1 MQQEMI
7 LRAMFNRPDKKFWSA
22 KDFMQGEYFVGYEAS
37 ARMSEL
43 LKLYPNALISAKDGR
58 YRILSINWE
67 AKEEIDLIM
76 ERIGNNEYRM

>member
-1 MQQEMI
+1 MQQEII
-7 LRAMFNRPDKKFWSA
+7 LRAMFNHPNKKFWSA
-22 KDFMQGEYFVGYEAS
+22 KDFMQVDYFVGYEAS

-76 ERIGNNEYRM
+76 ERLGNNEYRM

>member
-43 LKLYPNALISAKDGR
+43 LKLYPNALTST
-58 YRILSINWE
+58 
-67 AKEEIDLIM
+67 
-76 ERIGNNEYRM
+76 

>member
-1 MQQEMI
+1 
-7 LRAMFNRPDKKFWSA
+7 
-22 KDFMQGEYFVGYEAS
+22 MQGEYFVGYEAS

-43 LKLYPNALISAKDGR
+43 LKLYPNALLSTKDGR

-76 ERIGNNEYRM
+76 ERLGNE

>member
-7 LRAMFNRPDKKFWSA
+7 LRAMFEHPDKKFWSA

-43 LKLYPNALISAKDGR
+43 LKLYPNALISTKDGR
-58 YRILSINWE
+58 YRILSI
-67 AKEEIDLIM
+67 KPCYCYSKDLFLSISFF
-76 ERIGNNEYRM
+76 

>member
-7 LRAMFNRPDKKFWSA
+7 LRAMFNHPDKKFWLA

-43 LKLYPNALISAKDGR
+43 LKLYPNALIGTKDGR
-58 YRILSINWE
+58 YRVISINWK
-67 AKEEIDLIM
+67 AKDEINLIM
-76 ERIGNNEYRM
+76 ERLGDEKWI

>member
-7 LRAMFNRPDKKFWSA
+7 LREMFNNADKKFWSA
-22 KDFMQGEYFVGYEAS
+22 KDFMQGDYFVGYEAS

-58 YRILSINWE
+58 YRILSINWN

-76 ERIGNNEYRM
+76 ERLGNNEYRM

>member
-22 KDFMQGEYFVGYEAS
+22 KDFMQGDYFVGYEAS

-43 LKLYPNALISAKDGR
+43 LKLYPNALTSAKNGR
-58 YRILSINWE
+58 YRILSINWK
-67 AKEEIDLIM
+67 AKEEINLIM
-76 ERIGNNEYRM
+76 ERLGDEE

>member
-7 LRAMFNRPDKKFWSA
+7 LRAMFEHPDKKFWSD
-22 KDFMQGEYFVGYEAS
+22 KDFMQVDYVVGYEAS

-43 LKLYPNALISAKDGR
+43 LKLYPDALISTKDGR

-76 ERIGNNEYRM
+76 ERLGDEE